1 MNKKIFFRIKA
12 IAELLKKEYKAEQ
25 VMEQEKIISKVKSA
39 IKLIDPQAKVIL
51 FGSYARGDET
61 KDSDLDLLI
70 IAPTREGFFQRMAHV
85 RKLIRNLRK
94 GLPFAPI
101 ILNKKELVKRI
112 NIGDQFIKEI
122 LETGIRL

>member
-1 MNKKIFFRIKA
+1 MNKKIFSRIKA

-25 VMEQEKIISKVKSA
+25 
-39 IKLIDPQAKVIL
+39 VIL

-101 ILNKKELVKRI
+101 VLNKKELVKRI

-122 LETGIRL
+122 LETGIKL